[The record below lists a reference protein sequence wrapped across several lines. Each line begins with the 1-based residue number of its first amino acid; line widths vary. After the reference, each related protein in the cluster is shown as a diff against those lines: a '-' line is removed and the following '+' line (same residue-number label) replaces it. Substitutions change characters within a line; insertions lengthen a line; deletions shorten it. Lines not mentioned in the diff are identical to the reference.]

1 MTIKWCNKMSS
12 FRKEFSKEYWLYKED
27 LGHNPTDRSFKGIK
41 ISVPV
46 DAICYSC
53 RKYTWHEIIWRNY
66 NWSSKKA
73 ITLIMIKILK
83 WIYVLIKD
91 IMVLQLKLY
100 HLSIIIA
107 AIFNR
112 EEKKKNKIEG
122 YKPRRWVAERGIAWM
137 KGNRSIRTRYCQ
149 KLEHYQSVVY
159 IGCSMI
165 LMRPIII
172 KATQPDE
179 LRATLDPE
187 TIRTLCCST
196 TWHDLSQEHAV

>member
-1 MTIKWCNKMSS
+1 
-12 FRKEFSKEYWLYKED
+12 
-27 LGHNPTDRSFKGIK
+27 
-41 ISVPV
+41 
-46 DAICYSC
+46 
-53 RKYTWHEIIWRNY
+53 
-66 NWSSKKA
+66 
-73 ITLIMIKILK
+73 
-83 WIYVLIKD
+83 
-91 IMVLQLKLY
+91 MVLQLKLY

-112 EEKKKNKIEG
+112 EEKKKKQNEG

-165 LMRPIII
+165 LMRPII

-179 LRATLDPE
+179 LRAAMSPQKIHDICDTTP
-187 TIRTLCCST
+187 
-196 TWHDLSQEHAV
+196 TWHGAAILHTDPLVFLRIVFGSPLIISLLYIYFIEVLRTITIYL